1 MRFLERRRDRRRGY
15 SFLGH
20 FKRVRRTKGLRH
32 IALSTLSTVVIVGL
46 TFAYCS
52 GSSITGP
59 TTSGGEVATVPASGG
74 GSQNGGEPDD
84 GGIDPGLLIIPID
97 IGPPTAI
104 ETQFGPINLP
114 VEMQAT
120 ACNGDVV
127 AWDPR
132 RTYVTMSGYMAL
144 DPATGRVRIKG
155 HFIQRAQGTG
165 TIVVPTRR
173 YTGYEAYDKEFLL
186 VPPTS
191 INEEEFL
198 LKIMAKGN
206 IEPWPLYPQDD
217 YVLYVRVRTVMVAGV
232 VRVESVKAY
241 TKCW

>member
-1 MRFLERRRDRRRGY
+1 MGFLERRRDRRRGY

-20 FKRVRRTKGLRH
+20 FKRVVRTRGLRH
-32 IALSTLSTVVIVGL
+32 VALSTLSTVAIVGL

-52 GSSITGP
+52 SDGITGP
-59 TTSGGEVATVPASGG
+59 NESGGQVATVPTT
-74 GSQNGGEPDD
+74 GSQHGGEPDD

-114 VEMQAT
+114 IDMQAT

-132 RTYVTMSGYMAL
+132 RTYVTMSGFMAL
-144 DPATGRVRIKG
+144 NPTTGVVVIKG
-155 HFIQRAQGTG
+155 HFTWHAQGKG
-165 TIVVPTRR
+165 TIVFPTRR
-173 YTGYEAYDKEFLL
+173 YTGFEDYEKQFLL
-186 VPPTS
+186 VPPVS
-191 INEEEFL
+191 VNEEEFL
-198 LKIMAKGN
+198 LKIIAKGN